1 MSHSDLH
8 FRIAGLPLRILFTD
22 GSDARKLL
30 NSYAPFYEPHPSDSP
45 VMTVRFGSGLV
56 SAEATSA
63 EVGQFDAG
71 GCNHGVY
78 RLPEGGHKIIIS
90 DVSGEKV
97 CAMTMDQRGENVHV
111 SPLTDTFIQ
120 QEFGLNNAIMIAF
133 AAMGAYNET
142 LLMHSSVAMVDGRGY
157 MFLGTSGTGKSTHSD
172 LWVRHIPGTEILN
185 DDNPAVV
192 LREGKAF
199 VCGTPWSGKRDFYRQ
214 LTLPIG
220 AIVRLEQAP
229 ENSIL
234 REPALHAFASI
245 LSACST
251 MIWDK
256 ENYERICR
264 TVEGIAM
271 RVPIFHLKNRPDEE
285 AARMSFGAATG
296 STNVETRKF

>member
-1 MSHSDLH
+1 MSYSDLH

-22 GSDARKLL
+22 GGDARTLL
-30 NSYAPFYEPHPSDSP
+30 NSYAPFYEAQPSAPP
-45 VMTVRFGSGLV
+45 VMTVRFGSGLA
-56 SAEATSA
+56 SPEATGA

-78 RLPEGGHKIIIS
+78 RQPEGGYKIIIS
-90 DVSGEKV
+90 DISGEQV
-97 CAMTMDQRGENVHV
+97 CAMTMDRHCENVRV
-111 SPLTDTFIQ
+111 CPLTDDSAQ
-120 QEFGLNNAIMIAF
+120 QEFGLNNSIMIAF
-133 AAMGAYNET
+133 AALGAYNGI
-142 LLMHSSVAMVDGRGY
+142 LLMHSSVTMVDGRGY
-157 MFLGTSGTGKSTHSD
+157 LFLGTSGTGKSTHSD
-172 LWVRHIPGTEILN
+172 LWIRHIPGAEILN
-185 DDNPAVV
+185 DDNPAVM

-220 AIVRLEQAP
+220 AVVRLEQAP

-234 REPALHAFASI
+234 REPPLHAFASI

-264 TVEGIAM
+264 TVEWVATS
-271 RVPIFHLKNRPDEE
+271 VPIFHL
-285 AARMSFGAATG
+285 
-296 STNVETRKF
+296 